1 MIKNILTSLLISF
14 SILCNAQFWTETFSG
29 FTSGQTGLSK
39 FHVVDANVAWA
50 IGYDGVNT
58 ANNVQI
64 FSKTDDAGLT
74 WTAGTIDLGDPDLG
88 IADVSGVDSNIAF
101 VAAYPRLAGQQGGIW
116 KTIDAGITWTQ
127 QTGAAFNNATSFP
140 NIVHYFDA
148 NNGLAIGDPANGY
161 WEIYRSIDG
170 GATYTRIPSASLPV
184 PLANEFGYLA
194 QFAHLGNNIWF
205 TTSEGRIIHSADMGI
220 TWNVYQS
227 PLSDFGGTT
236 VFGDISFATS
246 DRGVIQDN
254 AGNIY
259 KSTNGGQSWN
269 GVVFSGTGTPYGG
282 AISYIPNTFHMVS
295 TGGDVNLAGSSYS
308 LDDGVTW
315 INIDTDQH
323 VDCAFFNDS
332 VGYSGSFSDS
342 FNNEGVF
349 RYTDTVLSEITIEEQ
364 PSVQLFHNNL
374 TEVLE
379 IKTDLDFISVKL
391 YDLQGRMVIS
401 STETTI
407 STNQFKSGIYIAQ
420 IKTDRGQVNSKF
432 LKQ

>member
-1 MIKNILTSLLISF
+1 M
-14 SILCNAQFWTETFSG
+14 
-29 FTSGQTGLSK
+29 
-39 FHVVDANVAWA
+39 
-50 IGYDGVNT
+50 
-58 ANNVQI
+58 
-64 FSKTDDAGLT
+64 T

-140 NIVHYFDA
+140 NIIHYFDA

-194 QFAHLGNNIWF
+194 QFAHLGDNIWF

-259 KSTNGGQSWN
+259 KSTDGGQSWN

-364 PSVQLFHNNL
+364 PSVQLLHNNL
-374 TEVLE
+374 AEVLE
-379 IKTDLDFISVKL
+379 IKTDLDFISVKI